1 MIKIAQIGCGYWGP
15 NLLRNFMRL
24 SNVEISCVAEISKE
38 RRNYLEEKYPNLYV
52 VSDYSQIFSNPT
64 DAVVI
69 ATPAESHYQLAKEI
83 LSNGK
88 HCLVE
93 KPLALKASEA
103 KELIELAKEKDRVLM
118 VGHTFL
124 FNAAV
129 RRLKEEVIKGTLGRI
144 YYVYSQRLNLGRVR
158 TDVNAMWNLAPHDI
172 SILLYVLNENP
183 VWISAYGERYI
194 QDNIEDVVFL
204 TVGFESGV
212 IANIHVSWLDPN
224 KVRRMT
230 FVGSKKM
237 IVYDDVEKDKIQIFD
252 KGIDKKSMD
261 KTLGKFDSFGE
272 FQLIKR
278 AGNVFSPSLDFDEPL
293 AVEAEHFVEC
303 IKNKKK
309 PISDGYNGLMV
320 TKILET
326 ATKSINKEGKRIE
339 LDQ

>member
-15 NLLRNFMRL
+15 NLLRNFISL
-24 SNVEISCVAEISKE
+24 SNVEISCVAEMSKE
-38 RRNYLEEKYPNLYV
+38 RRNYLKEKYPNLNV
-52 VSDYSQIFSNPT
+52 VSDYNQIFSNPT

-69 ATPAESHYQLAKEI
+69 ATPAESHYQLAKEM

-129 RRLKEEVIKGTLGRI
+129 RRLKEEVKKGTLGRM

-158 TDVNAMWNLAPHDI
+158 TDVNVMWNLAPHDI

-261 KTLGKFDSFGE
+261 KTLGEFDSFGE

-278 AGNVFSPSLDFDEPL
+278 AGNVVSPSIDFDEPL

-339 LDQ
+339 LD

>member
-15 NLLRNFMRL
+15 NLLRNFIRL
-24 SNVEISCVAEISKE
+24 SNVEISCVAEMSKE
-38 RRNYLEEKYPNLYV
+38 RRNYLEKKYPNLYV
-52 VSDYSQIFSNPT
+52 VSDYNQIFSNPT

-93 KPLALKASEA
+93 KPLALKESEA

-129 RRLKEEVIKGTLGRI
+129 RRLKEEVKKGTLGRM

-230 FVGSKKM
+230 FVGNKKM

-252 KGIDKKSMD
+252 KGIDKKSMQ
-261 KTLGKFDSFGE
+261 KTLGEFDSFGK
-272 FQLIKR
+272 FQLIQR
-278 AGNVFSPSLDFDEPL
+278 AGNVVFPSIDFIEPL
-293 AVEAEHFVEC
+293 EVEAKHFVEC
-303 IKNKKK
+303 IENSQK
-309 PISDGYNGLMV
+309 PISDGYSGLMV

-326 ATKSINKEGKRIE
+326 AMKSIEKGGIRIE
-339 LDQ
+339 LKF

>member
-15 NLLRNFMRL
+15 NLLRNFISL
-24 SNVEISCVAEISKE
+24 SNVEISCVAEMSKE

-52 VSDYSQIFSNPT
+52 VSDYNQIFSNPT

-69 ATPAESHYQLAKEI
+69 ATPAESHYQLAKEM
-83 LSNGK
+83 LSHGK

-129 RRLKEEVIKGTLGRI
+129 RRLKEEVKKGTLGRM

-158 TDVNAMWNLAPHDI
+158 TDVNVMWNLAPHDI

-261 KTLGKFDSFGE
+261 KTLGEFDSFGE

-278 AGNVFSPSLDFDEPL
+278 AGNVVSPSIDFDEPL

-339 LDQ
+339 LD

>member
-15 NLLRNFMRL
+15 NLLRNFIRL
-24 SNVEISCVAEISKE
+24 SNVEISCVAEMSKE
-38 RRNYLEEKYPNLYV
+38 RRNYLEKKYPNLYV
-52 VSDYSQIFSNPT
+52 VSDYNQIFSNPT

-93 KPLALKASEA
+93 KPLALKESEA

-129 RRLKEEVIKGTLGRI
+129 RRLKEEVKKGTLGRM

-230 FVGSKKM
+230 FVGNKKM

-261 KTLGKFDSFGE
+261 KTLGEFDSFGE

-278 AGNVFSPSLDFDEPL
+278 AGNVVSPSLDFDEPL

-309 PISDGYNGLMV
+309 PISDGYSGLMV

-339 LDQ
+339 LD

>member
-15 NLLRNFMRL
+15 NLLRNFISL
-24 SNVEISCVAEISKE
+24 SNVEISCVAEMSKE
-38 RRNYLEEKYPNLYV
+38 RRNYLEGKYPNLYV
-52 VSDYSQIFSNPT
+52 VSDYNQIFSNPT

-69 ATPAESHYQLAKEI
+69 ATPAESHYQLAKEM
-83 LSNGK
+83 LSHGK

-129 RRLKEEVIKGTLGRI
+129 RRLKEEVKKGTLGRM

-158 TDVNAMWNLAPHDI
+158 TDVNVMWNLAPHDI

-261 KTLGKFDSFGE
+261 KTLGEFDSFGE

-278 AGNVFSPSLDFDEPL
+278 AGNVVSPSIDFDEPL

-339 LDQ
+339 LD